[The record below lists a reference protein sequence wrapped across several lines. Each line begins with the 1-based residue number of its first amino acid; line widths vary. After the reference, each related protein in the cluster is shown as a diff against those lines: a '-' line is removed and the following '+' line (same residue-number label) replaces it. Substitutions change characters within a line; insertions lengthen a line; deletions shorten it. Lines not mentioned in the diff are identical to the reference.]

1 MCFAGKNNPATCRG
15 KRAANKG
22 KNRRSLFGRARQP
35 ADTRLHGFAR
45 DNGEGAVRRV
55 LLFGR
60 GHRHQRR
67 NLHLPQAAFVNHGDS
82 PNKLSLVIWGRELTG
97 QAALVYATL
106 AVRVCLVVST
116 DGSDTP
122 DSAPAVEVGEWF
134 YLCDFCTLA
143 EGVASFGSV
152 TPFGDYLLPGVED
165 LATSG
170 DTSGSPSGDL
180 YGTGAVEN
188 VCDLWL
194 QVELLPCAELEQ
206 NEKFKALNITEAP
219 YQAMQGMDNAFELDF
234 SVFFEVDV

>member
-1 MCFAGKNNPATCRG
+1 MKKKIGEVF
-15 KRAANKG
+15 
-22 KNRRSLFGRARQP
+22 SV
-35 ADTRLHGFAR
+35 AR
-45 DNGEGAVRRV
+45 DNPPIPGCTVSREITEREQYVAYYSLAAGTDISAEIYTYHK
-55 LLFGR
+55 LL
-60 GHRHQRR
+60 
-67 NLHLPQAAFVNHGDS
+67 FVNHGDS
-82 PNKLSLVIWGRELTG
+82 PNKRSLVIGGRELTG

-106 AVRVCLVVST
+106 AVRVCRVVST

-180 YGTGAVEN
+180 CGTGAMEN

-194 QVELLPCAELEQ
+194 QVEMLPYAELEQ
-206 NEKFKALNITEAP
+206 NGKFKALNITEAP
-219 YQAMQGMDNAFELDF
+219 YQAMQGMDNAFELNF
-234 SVFFEVDV
+234 SVLFEVDV